1 MRKFKFLIENLK
13 VLFFC
18 FVFLLKVTIFVQHY
32 FFSENCCSKLL
43 SDVWYSLWVL
53 EPFLSTLSYSF
64 PPYDSSPPGLCAVV
78 VWSLS
83 SKLWAQGATTFSTLA
98 AAAWDLT
105 KYHQLSTEPQE
116 DALGPLRDTF
126 LRGPWACTAKIS
138 LETINSR
145 IWLLAHSGAACFRGE
160 SYNKLGRET
169 CPLSN
174 CSFFTGISPPPYTPI
189 S

>member
-13 VLFFC
+13 VLFVFC
-18 FVFLLKVTIFVQHY
+18 FVLLLLLKVTIFVQHY

-53 EPFLSTLSYSF
+53 EALLKYIVIFLSSYGSN
-64 PPYDSSPPGLCAVV
+64 PPGLC
-78 VWSLS
+78 
-83 SKLWAQGATTFSTLA
+83 AQGATTFSTPA

-116 DALGPLRDTF
+116 DALVPLRDTS
-126 LRGPWACTAKIS
+126 LRGPWACTSKIS
-138 LETINSR
+138 LETINSI

-160 SYNKLGRET
+160 SYQQT
-169 CPLSN
+169 W
-174 CSFFTGISPPPYTPI
+174 
-189 S
+189 